1 MTNGKNA
8 KRLRGRSTAAQR
20 WAWAVPMMAMTGCT
34 PAGLLTSFDRLSSAS
49 EATRVAVAVPYG
61 SDARQKLDIWAPR
74 HSAPGAK
81 MPVVVFFYGGGWNEG
96 SRSDYGFAGAAYAS
110 KGFIAVVPDYRLVP
124 QVRFPA
130 FVEDGAG
137 AVRWV
142 RDNIG
147 RYGGDPKRIS
157 VAGHSAGAYIAG
169 MLALD
174 PHYVRD
180 AGADPKVIRAA
191 ALLAGPY
198 DFYPFT
204 ESRGRAAFGAW
215 PKPAATQPI
224 NFVTRDAPPIFLA
237 HGTADRIVQ
246 PRNSKRL
253 AERLQGAGDAVELR
267 LYPGASHVDL
277 ASSLSRPFRS
287 RTPVLAESADF
298 LLNHSR

>member
-1 MTNGKNA
+1 MAYLKNGK
-8 KRLRGRSTAAQR
+8 RPRGRSTAAQR
-20 WAWAVPMMAMTGCT
+20 WAWAVPLMAMTGCT
-34 PAGLLTSFDRLSSAS
+34 PAGLLTSFDRLSSGS

-74 HSAPGAK
+74 HAANQK
-81 MPVVVFFYGGGWNEG
+81 LPVVVVFYGGGWSEG

-110 KGFIAVVPDYRLVP
+110 KGFIAMVPDYRLVP

-142 RDNIG
+142 QENIG

-157 VAGHSAGAYIAG
+157 VVGHSAGAYIAA

-174 PHYVRD
+174 PHYLRD
-180 AGADPKVIRAA
+180 AGAGPKAIRAA

-204 ESRGRAAFGAW
+204 EARGRAAFGGW
-215 PKPAATQPI
+215 PKPADTQPI
-224 NFVTRDAPPIFLA
+224 NFVTGDAPPIFLA

-246 PRNSKRL
+246 LRNSKRL
-253 AERLQGAGDAVELR
+253 AERLHAAGDEVELR

-277 ASSLSRPFRS
+277 ASSLSRPFRN
-287 RTPVLAESADF
+287 RTPVLAESAEF
-298 LLNHSR
+298 LLDHSR